1 VRPTTFS
8 CKRDRGGPV
17 CGSTSKPPSTLI
29 RKQVAMV
36 NQTLN
41 RRRTHQRAESS
52 KPVGLNTGLLPGPL
66 PREDGIRCLRT
77 PAPPPAHQPPL
88 PEEAAPTL
96 GDLEDVLVADPRG
109 GLAPAQQVELKL
121 QALLAAGRCGSFN
134 RAAGKATNIRR

>member
-1 VRPTTFS
+1 
-8 CKRDRGGPV
+8 
-17 CGSTSKPPSTLI
+17 
-29 RKQVAMV
+29 MV

-52 KPVGLNTGLLPGPL
+52 EPVGLNTGLLPGPL

-77 PAPPPAHQPPL
+77 PSPPSVHQPHL

-96 GDLEDVLVADPRG
+96 VDPEDVLVADPRG
-109 GLAPAQQVELKL
+109 GLTPAQQVELKL
-121 QALLAAGRCGSFN
+121 QALLAAGRCVSFN